1 MSQQIFGII
10 WYVPVQPFQT
20 PAIAEYARFL
30 KACYHTC
37 PIATVVSWPPT
48 PSKEYIQLAV
58 IKQNRKIN
66 EKYIGHTLKG
76 NIQEILEDRELI
88 TTDEILDKQEP
99 LFVIT
104 EGAPGM
110 GKSTLA
116 WELCRKWEKFPHMK
130 KYSLVI
136 LLRLRE
142 TGVQKMTCLS
152 EIFPRNHIDTKT
164 LLRDIHRCLG
174 EGVLF
179 VLDGFDELPFTLQ
192 QNGFFID
199 LMNKIIFPKCS
210 IIVTTRSSASA
221 ILLTYVNNSLVSSHL
236 EILGFTQQS
245 VNNYAQSVL
254 SSDSKMLSDFETATS
269 SLKNPA
275 INSLMYVPINAAIIV
290 KIFKEN
296 NKLPLTLTEL
306 YTEICLSIYNNHCL
320 KHNKSKVRKLKDIP
334 TEHCQHFADL
344 ANLAFENFEKEQ
356 LIFDTVPS
364 DLDHFGFLNE
374 MSSLY
379 GGEEKSFNFLH
390 LTIQEFLAAYHI
402 AHLPD
407 QGVELF
413 RSYSKRWDMVW
424 RFVAGMTQFSFLG
437 TYHAESPFRNEE
449 EWLTPLFIECLF
461 ESQKVIDFQSI
472 FNNNTQY
479 CRIFSTI
486 ESSFYHFEVG
496 GCIAKC
502 SSAQSFWNLN
512 FIELS
517 KNRFDFFI
525 KGLLMGTGHNY
536 GVIKSIRMVYSSGAA
551 DFLSTLL
558 DYQQKGVSVL
568 NEVTHFGISSFI
580 DEGQLPLKLLF
591 VIPFLSYL
599 QELSFCSR
607 FGFSNNAKFYFDL
620 FELLQHTA
628 VQSLDVCGCGVETL
642 LFQTPEVFS
651 SFKALIHPSTGKL
664 RELCIGSLVYEANEW
679 GIDDLVKIVSS
690 CSSLQMLSIKY
701 PHYLSC
707 LANFES
713 NNQIT
718 TLELKMMP
726 YDPSIMEPFDMH
738 YMQNESCL
746 LRSIVN
752 ILNNKS
758 LRHLIIVNAPE
769 DTCILGDKQIISTL
783 KCCTLETLQFRT
795 RHDMGIDENFHTLKN
810 HVLHLSE
817 DIKCEVTCK
826 GDYYFDKKYLS
837 KSNLPS
843 LE

>member
-1 MSQQIFGII
+1 MSRQIFGII
-10 WYVPVQPFQT
+10 CYVPDQPFQT

-30 KACYHTC
+30 KARYHTC

-76 NIQEILEDRELI
+76 NIQEILEDREII
-88 TTDEILDKQEP
+88 TTDKILDKQEP
-99 LFVIT
+99 LFVII

-116 WELCRKWEKFPHMK
+116 WELCRKWEEFPHMK

-152 EIFPRNHIDTKT
+152 EIFPRNHIDTIT
-164 LLRDIHRCLG
+164 LLRDIYQCLG

-179 VLDGFDELPFTLQ
+179 VLDGFDELPLTLQ
-192 QNGFFID
+192 QNGFFVD
-199 LMNKIIFPKCS
+199 LMNKNIFPKCS
-210 IIVTTRSSASA
+210 IVVTTRSSASGT
-221 ILLTYVNNSLVSSHL
+221 LLTYVNNSLVSSHL
-236 EILGFTQQS
+236 EILGFTQQN
-245 VNNYAQSVL
+245 VKNYAQSVF
-254 SSDSKMLSDFETATS
+254 SSDSEMLSDFETATS

-290 KIFKEN
+290 QIFKEN

-334 TEHCQHFADL
+334 TEHCKHFDDL
-344 ANLAFENFEKEQ
+344 AKLAFENFEKEQ

-413 RSYSKRWDMVW
+413 KSYSKRWDIVW
-424 RFVAGMTQFSFLG
+424 RFVAGMAQFSFLG
-437 TYHAESPFRNEE
+437 TYQAESPFRNEN

-479 CRIFSTI
+479 CRIFSII

-512 FIELS
+512 FIALG
-517 KNRFDFFI
+517 KNKFDFFI

-536 GVIKSIRMVYSSGAA
+536 GVIKSIRIAYGRGAA

-558 DYQQKGVSVL
+558 DYQQKGVTLL
-568 NEVTHFGISSFI
+568 NEVTHFGILNFI
-580 DEGQLPLKLLF
+580 GVGQFPLKLLF
-591 VIPFLSYL
+591 VIPLLSNL
-599 QELSFCSR
+599 KKLSLCSH
-607 FGFSNNAKFYFDL
+607 FMGFSNNAKLYFDL

-664 RELCIGSLVYEANEW
+664 RELCIGSNMPVANERE
-679 GIDDLVKIVSS
+679 IDDLVKIVSS

-718 TLELKMMP
+718 TLELKV
-726 YDPSIMEPFDMH
+726 MEIVLTLPPMH
-738 YMQNESCL
+738 STQNESCL

-752 ILNNKS
+752 ILSHSKS
-758 LRHLIIVNAPE
+758 LRHLIIVNAPI
-769 DTCILGDKQIISTL
+769 DACILSDKQIISTL
-783 KCCTLETLQFRT
+783 KCCALETLQFHT
-795 RHDMGIDENFHTLKN
+795 IIYLGIFEAFHTWKN

-826 GDYYFDKKYLS
+826 GDYYFDEKYLS

>member
-1 MSQQIFGII
+1 MK
-10 WYVPVQPFQT
+10 
-20 PAIAEYARFL
+20 AR
-30 KACYHTC
+30 YHTC
-37 PIATVVSWPPT
+37 PIATVLSWPPT

-58 IKQNRKIN
+58 IKQNRKAN

-76 NIQEILEDRELI
+76 NIKEILEDRELI
-88 TTDEILDKQEP
+88 TTDKILDKQEP
-99 LFVIT
+99 LFVII

-116 WELCRKWEKFPHMK
+116 WELCRKWEEFHHMK

-152 EIFPRNHIDTKT
+152 KIFPNHIDTKT
-164 LLRDIHRCLG
+164 LLRDIYQCLG

-179 VLDGFDELPFTLQ
+179 VLDGFDELPLTLQ
-192 QNGFFID
+192 QNGFFVD
-199 LMNKIIFPKCS
+199 LMNKNIFPKCS
-210 IIVTTRSSASA
+210 IVVTIRSSASTT
-221 ILLTYVNNSLVSSHL
+221 LLTYINNSLVSSHL

-245 VNNYAQSVL
+245 VNNYAQSVF
-254 SSDSKMLSDFETATS
+254 SSDSEMLSNFETATS

-290 KIFKEN
+290 QIFKKN

-306 YTEICLSIYNNHCL
+306 YTEISLSIYNNHCL
-320 KHNKSKVRKLKDIP
+320 KHKKSKVRRLKDIP
-334 TEHCQHFADL
+334 TEHCKHFDDL
-344 ANLAFENFEKEQ
+344 AKLAFENFEKEQ
-356 LIFDTVPS
+356 LIFYTVPS

-379 GGEEKSFNFLH
+379 GGEEQSFNFLH

-413 RSYSKRWDMVW
+413 KSYSKRWDIVW

-437 TYHAESPFRNEE
+437 TYQAESPFRNEQG
-449 EWLTPLFIECLF
+449 WLTTLFIECLF
-461 ESQKVIDFQSI
+461 ESQKLIDFQSI

-479 CRIFSTI
+479 WRNDYFGKN
-486 ESSFYHFEVG
+486 SFYHFQVG
-496 GCIAKC
+496 VCIAKC

-512 FIELS
+512 FILVYYYS
-517 KNRFDFFI
+517 FDFFI
-525 KGLLMGTGHNY
+525 KGLLMGTGRNC
-536 GVIKSIRMVYSSGAA
+536 GVIKSIRIVYSYFAA
-551 DFLSTLL
+551 DSLSTLL
-558 DYQQKGVSVL
+558 DYQQKGVTVL
-568 NEVTHFGISSFI
+568 NEVTHFGILDMI
-580 DEGQLPLKLLF
+580 EEGQLPLKLLL
-591 VIPFLSYL
+591 VIPLLSNL
-599 QELSFCSR
+599 QKLSLCSLQ
-607 FGFSNNAKFYFDL
+607 GFSNNGKFYFDL

-628 VQSLDVCGCGVETL
+628 VQSLNVCCSGIETV
-642 LFQTPEVFS
+642 LFERPEVFS
-651 SFKALIHPSTGKL
+651 LFKALIHPSTGKL
-664 RELCIGSLVYEANEW
+664 RELCIGTKMHVANERE
-679 GIDDLVKIVSS
+679 IDDLVKIVSS

-701 PHYLSC
+701 PKYLSC
-707 LANFES
+707 LANFEN

-718 TLELKMMP
+718 TLELKSSL
-726 YDPSIMEPFDMH
+726 YST
-738 YMQNESCL
+738 QNESCL
-746 LRSIVN
+746 LQSIIN
-752 ILNNKS
+752 ILSHSKS
-758 LRHLIIVNAPE
+758 LRHLIIVNAPRN
-769 DTCILGDKQIISTL
+769 TCILSDKQIISTL
-783 KCCTLETLQFRT
+783 KCCALETLQFHT
-795 RHDMGIDENFHTLKN
+795 RQDVGIDENFHTLKS

>member
-1 MSQQIFGII
+1 
-10 WYVPVQPFQT
+10 
-20 PAIAEYARFL
+20 
-30 KACYHTC
+30 
-37 PIATVVSWPPT
+37 
-48 PSKEYIQLAV
+48 
-58 IKQNRKIN
+58 
-66 EKYIGHTLKG
+66 
-76 NIQEILEDRELI
+76 
-88 TTDEILDKQEP
+88 
-99 LFVIT
+99 
-104 EGAPGM
+104 
-110 GKSTLA
+110 
-116 WELCRKWEKFPHMK
+116 
-130 KYSLVI
+130 
-136 LLRLRE
+136 
-142 TGVQKMTCLS
+142 
-152 EIFPRNHIDTKT
+152 
-164 LLRDIHRCLG
+164 
-174 EGVLF
+174 
-179 VLDGFDELPFTLQ
+179 
-192 QNGFFID
+192 
-199 LMNKIIFPKCS
+199 MNKIIFPNCS
-210 IIVTTRSSASA
+210 IIVTTRSSASVT
-221 ILLTYVNNSLVSSHL
+221 LLTYVNNSLISSHL
-236 EILGFTQQS
+236 EILGFTEER
-245 VNNYAQSVL
+245 VKIYAQSVF
-254 SSDSKMLSDFETATS
+254 SFDSEMSNFETATS

-290 KIFKEN
+290 QIFKAN

-334 TEHCQHFADL
+334 TEHCKHFDDL
-344 ANLAFENFEKEQ
+344 AKLAFENFKKEQ

-413 RSYSKRWDMVW
+413 KSYSERWDIVW
-424 RFVAGMTQFSFLG
+424 RFVAGMTQFSFLR
-437 TYHAESPFRNEE
+437 TYQAESPFLAKN

-472 FNNNTQY
+472 FYNNTQY
-479 CRIFSTI
+479 CYISSI
-486 ESSFYHFEVG
+486 SVSSFYYFEVG

-512 FIELS
+512 FFELS
-517 KNRFDFFI
+517 KNQFDFFI

-536 GVIKSIRMVYSSGAA
+536 GVIKSIRIVDNDIAEI
-551 DFLSTLL
+551 LSTLL
-558 DYQQKGVSVL
+558 DYQQKRVTVL
-568 NEVTHFGISSFI
+568 NEVTHFGISNFI
-580 DEGQLPLKLLF
+580 KLPLKLLF
-591 VIPFLSYL
+591 VLPFLSNL
-599 QELSFCSR
+599 QKLSLNSHFE
-607 FGFSNNAKFYFDL
+607 FSNNTKFYFEL

-628 VQSLDVCGCGVETL
+628 VQSLDVCGCGVETV

-651 SFKALIHPSTGKL
+651 LFKALIHPSTGKL
-664 RELCIGSLVYEANEW
+664 RELCIGSSVPVANER
-679 GIDDLVKIVSS
+679 GIDDFVKIVSS

-701 PHYLSC
+701 PLYLSC

-718 TLELKMMP
+718 TLKLKVM
-726 YDPSIMEPFDMH
+726 DLRTIMGVT
-738 YMQNESCL
+738 QNESCL

-752 ILNNKS
+752 ILSHSKS
-758 LRHLIIVNAPE
+758 LRHLIIVNAPRN
-769 DTCILGDKQIISTL
+769 TRILSDKQFISTL
-783 KCCTLETLQFRT
+783 KCCALETLQFHIRK
-795 RHDMGIDENFHTLKN
+795 DLGVDENFHTLKN

-826 GDYYFDKKYLS
+826 GFYYFDTKYLS

>member
-1 MSQQIFGII
+1 MVLFF
-10 WYVPVQPFQT
+10 YVPDRLFET
-20 PAIAEYARFL
+20 PIAKYTRFL
-30 KACYHTC
+30 KAYYHSC

-58 IKQNRKIN
+58 IKQSREIN

-76 NIQEILEDRELI
+76 NIKEILEDRELT
-88 TTDEILDKQEP
+88 TTDKILDKQEP
-99 LFVIT
+99 LFVII

-116 WELCRKWEKFPHMK
+116 WELCRKWEEFPHMK

-152 EIFPRNHIDTKT
+152 KKFPDHIDTT
-164 LLRDIHRCLG
+164 ALLQDIHQCLG
-174 EGVLF
+174 EGVLL

-192 QNGFFID
+192 QKGFFID
-199 LMNKIIFPKCS
+199 LMNKNIFPKCS
-210 IIVTTRSSASA
+210 IVVTTRSSASGT
-221 ILLTYVNNSLVSSHL
+221 LLTYVNNSLVSSHL
-236 EILGFTQQS
+236 EILGFTQES
-245 VNNYAQSVL
+245 VKNYAQSVF
-254 SSDSKMLSDFETATS
+254 SSDSKMLSNFETATS
-269 SLKNPA
+269 SLENPA

-290 KIFKEN
+290 QIFKKN
-296 NKLPLTLTEL
+296 NKLPLTLTKL

-320 KHNKSKVRKLKDIP
+320 KHNKSKVKRLEDIP
-334 TEHCQHFADL
+334 TKHFADL
-344 ANLAFENFEKEQ
+344 AKLAFEYFEKEQ

-407 QGVELF
+407 QGVEF
-413 RSYSKRWDMVW
+413 FNSYSKRWDIVW
-424 RFVAGMTQFSFLG
+424 RFVAGMTKFSFLG
-437 TYHAESPFRNEE
+437 TYQAESPFRTEE

-479 CRIFSTI
+479 CKIESLS

-512 FIELS
+512 LIALG
-517 KNRFDFFI
+517 KNKFDFFI

-536 GVIKSIRMVYSSGAA
+536 GVIKSIRIRYGAPA
-551 DFLSTLL
+551 VLSTLL
-558 DYQQKGVSVL
+558 DYQQKGGTFF
-568 NEVTHFGISSFI
+568 NEVTHFGISRFVL
-580 DEGQLPLKLLF
+580 EEQLLLKLLF
-591 VIPFLSYL
+591 MMIPLLSNLQKLSLCSYL
-599 QELSFCSR
+599 R
-607 FGFSNNAKFYFDL
+607 FSNNAKFYFDL

-628 VQSLDVCGCGVETL
+628 VQSLDVCGSGVETVL
-642 LFQTPEVFS
+642 YEHPEILS
-651 SFKALIHPSTGKL
+651 SFKALIHSSTGKL
-664 RELCIGSLVYEANEW
+664 RELCIGSSSTYYHVENES
-679 GIDDLVKIVSS
+679 GIDYLVKIVSS
-690 CSSLQMLSIKY
+690 CSSLQILSIKY
-701 PHYLSC
+701 PENLAC
-707 LANFES
+707 LTNFES
-713 NNQIT
+713 SNQIT
-718 TLELKMMP
+718 TLELK
-726 YDPSIMEPFDMH
+726 IMELDFPIRSTLSVINS
-738 YMQNESCL
+738 MQIESCL

-752 ILNNKS
+752 ILSHSKS

-769 DTCILGDKQIISTL
+769 YTRILSDKQIISTL
-783 KCCTLETLQFRT
+783 KCCTLETLQFHR
-795 RHDMGIDENFHTLKN
+795 RHDLDTDENFHTLKN

>member
-1 MSQQIFGII
+1 MSRQIFGII
-10 WYVPVQPFQT
+10 CYVPDQPFQT

-30 KACYHTC
+30 KALYHTC
-37 PIATVVSWPPT
+37 LIATVLSWPPT

-88 TTDEILDKQEP
+88 TTDKILDKQEP
-99 LFVIT
+99 LFVII

-142 TGVQKMTCLS
+142 TGVQKRICLS
-152 EIFPRNHIDTKT
+152 EIFPRNHIDTIT
-164 LLRDIHRCLG
+164 LLRDIHQCLG

-179 VLDGFDELPFTLQ
+179 VLDGFDELPLTLQ

-210 IIVTTRSSASA
+210 IVVTTRSSASA
-221 ILLTYVNNSLVSSHL
+221 TLLTYVNNSLVSSHL
-236 EILGFTQQS
+236 EILGFTQQ
-245 VNNYAQSVL
+245 NIKNYAQSVF
-254 SSDSKMLSDFETATS
+254 SSDSEMLSDFETATS
-269 SLKNPA
+269 SLNNPA
-275 INSLMYVPINAAIIV
+275 ISSLMYVPINAAIIV
-290 KIFKEN
+290 QIFKEN

-334 TEHCQHFADL
+334 TEHCKHFDDL
-344 ANLAFENFEKEQ
+344 AKLAFEYFEKEQ

-390 LTIQEFLAAYHI
+390 LTIQEFFAAYHI

-413 RSYSKRWDMVW
+413 KSYSKRWDIVW
-424 RFVAGMTQFSFLG
+424 RFVAGMAQFSFLG
-437 TYHAESPFRNEE
+437 TYQAEFPFRNEN

-479 CRIFSTI
+479 CRILSIF
-486 ESSFYHFEVG
+486 ESNFYHFEIG

-512 FIELS
+512 FIWLN
-517 KNRFDFFI
+517 KNKFDFLI

-536 GVIKSIRMVYSSGAA
+536 GVIKSILIVNSNDFA
-551 DFLSTLL
+551 DFLSTFL
-558 DYQQKGVSVL
+558 DYQQKGVTVL
-568 NEVTHFGISSFI
+568 NEVTHFGIS
-580 DEGQLPLKLLF
+580 DYVEEGQLPLKLLF
-591 VIPFLSYL
+591 VIPLLSNL
-599 QELSFCSR
+599 QKLSLCSQS
-607 FGFSNNAKFYFDL
+607 GFSNDAKFYFDL

-628 VQSLDVCGCGVETL
+628 VQSLDIYGSGVETV
-642 LFQTPEVFS
+642 LFERPEVFS
-651 SFKALIHPSTGKL
+651 LFKALIHPSTGKL
-664 RELCIGSLVYEANEW
+664 RELCIGTKMHVANERE
-679 GIDDLVKIVSS
+679 IDDLVKIVSS

-701 PHYLSC
+701 PKYLSC
-707 LANFES
+707 LANFEN

-718 TLELKMMP
+718 TLELKSSL
-726 YDPSIMEPFDMH
+726 DST
-738 YMQNESCL
+738 QNESCL
-746 LRSIVN
+746 LQSIIN
-752 ILNNKS
+752 ILSHSKS

-769 DTCILGDKQIISTL
+769 NTCILSDKQIISTL
-783 KCCTLETLQFRT
+783 KCCALETLQFHT
-795 RHDMGIDENFHTLKN
+795 RDDLGIDENFHTLKN